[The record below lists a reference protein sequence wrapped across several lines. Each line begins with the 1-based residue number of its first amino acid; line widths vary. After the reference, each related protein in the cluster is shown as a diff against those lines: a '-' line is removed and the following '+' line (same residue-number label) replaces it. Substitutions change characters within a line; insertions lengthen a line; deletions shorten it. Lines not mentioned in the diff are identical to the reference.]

1 MCNTIVKEKLHHFLS
16 DPQQLFWFYILMNLI
31 PSICLT
37 FTEPFTFMGKFLLI
51 LFPLGF
57 YFILFSL
64 IKNTGLLQLLLFP
77 LLFLHAFQLVLF
89 YLFGEAV
96 IAVDMFLNIAT
107 TNVSEA
113 SELLD
118 NIWPAVVIVCILY
131 IPTTV
136 IAAIAC
142 KHKIHTS
149 GTFRRKMILSG
160 ILLILITCGLTFTA
174 QNKNTGRF
182 TFKEDLYPTNMFY
195 NLGFAFNKWHRSGN
209 YPQTSKDFTFDAQKD
224 IHPEKREIYIL
235 VVGEASRADNWS
247 LNGYKRITTPKLQNT
262 PGIIYYPDAITQSNT
277 THKSVP
283 LILSAASAENYG
295 IIYFQKSI
303 LQAFKEAGFTTL
315 FLSNQIPNRS
325 FTDFYATQADIH
337 HNLRTADHSGL
348 ITANNYDETLIP
360 LVQQYIDSLSG
371 NLFFVL
377 HTYGSHFNYKERY
390 PKNFSHFI
398 PDNATDV
405 KVQNKSQLINAYDN
419 SILYT
424 DTFLERLIRT
434 LTESD
439 ACTAL
444 FYTSDHGED
453 LLDDHRNRFL
463 HSSPNPTFY
472 QLHIPIFLW
481 LSGNYQIAYPQKTE
495 AAIENRLKP
504 ITTNSAFHTV
514 LDMAAI
520 RTKYLQPTLSLVN
533 PQFQIAPRMYLDDH
547 DKPILFYKAG
557 LKKEDLEMIK
567 KRNLYIP
574 PEK

>member
-1 MCNTIVKEKLHHFLS
+1 MYNKLKEKLHHFLNT
-16 DPQQLFWFYILMNLI
+16 PQQLFWFYIGMNLI

-57 YFILFSL
+57 YFILFSS

-118 NIWPAVVIVCILY
+118 NIWPAVVLVCILY
-131 IPTTV
+131 IPTTI

-142 KHKIHTS
+142 KHKVHTS
-149 GTFRRKMILSG
+149 RTFRRKMIFAG
-160 ILLILITCGLTFTA
+160 ILLLLLTYGLTFYA
-174 QNKNTGRF
+174 QNKNTGKF
-182 TFKEDLYPTNMFY
+182 TFKEDLYPTNIFY
-195 NLGFAFNKWHRSGN
+195 NLGFAFNKWHKSEN
-209 YPQTSKDFTFDAQKD
+209 YPETSKDFTFDAQKD
-224 IHPEKREIYIL
+224 IHPGKREIYIL
-235 VVGEASRADNWS
+235 VVGEASRAENWS
-247 LNGYKRITTPKLQNT
+247 FNGYGRTTTPKLQST
-262 PGIIYYPDAITQSNT
+262 QGLIYYPDAITQSNT

-295 IIYFQKSI
+295 IIYSQKSI

-315 FLSNQIPNRS
+315 FLSNQTPNRS
-325 FTDFYATQADIH
+325 FTDFYAAQANIH

-348 ITANNYDETLIP
+348 ITANNYDETLLP
-360 LVQQYIDSLSG
+360 LVRQYIDSLPG
-371 NLFFVL
+371 DLFFVL

-390 PKNFSHFI
+390 PKSFSHYT

-424 DTFLERLIRT
+424 DMFLNKLIQT
-434 LTESD
+434 LAEQD

-453 LLDDHRNRFL
+453 LLDDDRNRFL

-481 LSGNYQIAYPQKTE
+481 LSGNYQTAYPQKTE

-504 ITTNSAFHTV
+504 IATNSAFHTV

-520 RTKYLQPTLSLVN
+520 RTKYLQPALSLVN
-533 PQFQIAPRMYLDDH
+533 PQFEIAPRMYLNDH

-557 LKKEDLEMIK
+557 LKEEDMEMIK
-567 KRNLYIP
+567 KRNLYIFQQ
-574 PEK
+574 E